1 MRPAAAAQPSAPGD
15 DELMAR
21 TAAGEEAAFR
31 LLVDRWERD
40 VLAFLVHMTGSR
52 DDAEDLAQETF
63 VRVFRQAGSY
73 RAEGRF
79 RSWLLRIAGN
89 LARSRH
95 RRRRILKW
103 LPLDLERHDVAAATP
118 PADRGLEAEQEAAAV
133 RAAIARLPERQ
144 RQALVLHRFQGL
156 RYVEVAEAMGTSL
169 AGVESLI
176 QRALAGL
183 RADLARG
190 GEVP

>member
-1 MRPAAAAQPSAPGD
+1 MNGVSEQRPQWDD

-31 LLVDRWERD
+31 LLVDRWQRD
-40 VLAFLVHMTGSR
+40 VLAFLIHMTGSR

-63 VRVFRQAGSY
+63 VRVFRQAGNY

-95 RRRRILKW
+95 RRRRLLKW
-103 LPLDLERHDVAAATP
+103 LPLDTEKHDVASSLPA
-118 PADRGLEAEQEAAAV
+118 ADRGIEAEQTAQVV

-156 RYVEVAEAMGTSL
+156 RYAEVAEAMGTTL
-169 AGVESLI
+169 PGVESLI

-183 RADLARG
+183 RTDLARR
-190 GEVP
+190 GEMP

>member
-1 MRPAAAAQPSAPGD
+1 VGQQRSDRD
-15 DELMAR
+15 DDDLMAG

-40 VLAFLVHMTGSR
+40 VLAFLIHLTGSR

-63 VRVFRQAGSY
+63 VRVFRQAGRY
-73 RAEGRF
+73 RPEGKF

-89 LARSRH
+89 LARSRQ
-95 RRRRILKW
+95 RRRRLLKW
-103 LPLDLERHDVAAATP
+103 LPLDTERHDVASSMP
-118 PADRGLEAEQEAAAV
+118 GADRGLEVEQTAQIV
-133 RAAIARLPERQ
+133 RAAVARLPERQ

-156 RYVEVAEAMGTSL
+156 RYTEVADAMGTSL

-183 RADLARG
+183 RADLARR
-190 GEVP
+190 GERP